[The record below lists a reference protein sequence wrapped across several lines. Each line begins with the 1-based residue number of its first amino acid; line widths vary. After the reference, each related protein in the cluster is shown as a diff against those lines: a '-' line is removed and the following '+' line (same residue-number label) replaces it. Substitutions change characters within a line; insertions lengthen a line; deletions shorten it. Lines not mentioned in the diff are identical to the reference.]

1 MEYVCGRNPVREAL
15 RGRRRVRR
23 VLAGRSAFQERAAQ
37 SILQTAAEKG
47 IAVQETDAQE
57 LARLSGILPHQGL
70 VAEVA
75 DFPYVS
81 LRELIEGCSDVEQ
94 PVVFLLDGITDPM
107 NFGALARSAVA
118 FGISGLIIPK
128 ARSVVVTAT
137 VARASAGAIEHC
149 LVCQWNLSQAA
160 RELKQAGFWLSATA
174 AGAGESI
181 WSADL
186 SGKTAVVLGAEDQ
199 GVSAQ
204 LRKEC
209 DFEIGIPISG
219 SVESLNVAAAGAVIM
234 AETAQRRRE

>member
-1 MEYVCGRNPVREAL
+1 MDYVCGRNPVREAL
-15 RGRRRVRR
+15 RGRRRVHRI
-23 VLAGRSAFQERAAQ
+23 LAGRSASQDKAAQ
-37 SILQTAAEKG
+37 LILNAAIEQG
-47 IAVQETDAQE
+47 IAVQETDAEE
-57 LARLSGILPHQGL
+57 LARLSGTLPHQGL
-70 VAEVA
+70 VAAVS

-81 LRELIEGCSDVEQ
+81 LRELIEACSNVSE

-107 NFGALARSAVA
+107 NFGALARSAMA

-174 AGAGESI
+174 AGARESL

-209 DFEIGIPISG
+209 DFEIGIPISAR
-219 SVESLNVAAAGAVIM
+219 VESLNVAAAGAVIM
-234 AETAQRRRE
+234 AETARRRRE

>member
-15 RGRRRVRR
+15 RGRRRVHKLLVGRGAYQDKASQ
-23 VLAGRSAFQERAAQ
+23 LILRSAVDQ
-37 SILQTAAEKG
+37 G
-47 IAVQETDAQE
+47 VAVQETDGQE
-57 LARLSGILPHQGL
+57 LARLSGTLPHQGL
-70 VAEVA
+70 VAAVG
-75 DFPYVS
+75 DYPYVS
-81 LRELIEGCSDVEQ
+81 LRELIEACSDVEG

-128 ARSVVVTAT
+128 ARSVAVTAT

-149 LVCQWNLSQAA
+149 LVCQWNLSMAA

-186 SGKTAVVLGAEDQ
+186 SGKTAIVLGAEDQ

-204 LRKEC
+204 LKKEC

-219 SVESLNVAAAGAVIM
+219 TVESLNVAAAGAVIM
-234 AETAQRRRE
+234 AETARRRQE

>member
-15 RGRRRVRR
+15 RGRRGVHRI
-23 VLAGRSAFQERAAQ
+23 LAARSAFQDRSAQ
-37 SILQTAAEKG
+37 PILQAAADLG
-47 IAVQETDAQE
+47 VVVQETDGQE
-57 LARLSGILPHQGL
+57 LARLSGTLPHQGL
-70 VAEVA
+70 VAAVS

-81 LRELIEGCSDVEQ
+81 LREVVEACADVAQ
-94 PVVFLLDGITDPM
+94 PVIFLLDGITDPM

-128 ARSVVVTAT
+128 ARSVAVTAT

-149 LVCQWNLSQAA
+149 LVCQWNLSMAA

-186 SGKTAVVLGAEDQ
+186 SGKTAIVLGAEDQ

-209 DFEIGIPISG
+209 DFEIGIPISAR
-219 SVESLNVAAAGAVIM
+219 VESLNVAAAGAVIM
-234 AETAQRRRE
+234 AETARRRRE